1 MEKHCGRLERV
12 GDLTGGQIVA
22 PVDRDGN
29 ERVLGSFRVASEID
43 SIQIGKMVL
52 KKPRC
57 EGDLFQNLL
66 PGREACIY
74 VWRYGRT
81 PVILG
86 VKYADGTKHLIS
98 KSYLRGT
105 ILQMVT
111 IFAFMYGL
119 GGMFAGGLIGGIT
132 GADTLAGGLA
142 VLGGLGGCGFQ
153 VWSAFQCW
161 KDFGEARAD

>member
-1 MEKHCGRLERV
+1 MERHCGLLERV
-12 GDLTGGQIVA
+12 GDLTGGHIVA
-22 PVDRDGN
+22 PVDSDGN
-29 ERVLGSFRVASEID
+29 QRALGSFRVASEID
-43 SIQIGKMVL
+43 SIQIGKTVL

-57 EGDLFQNLL
+57 EGDLFQNLW

-105 ILQMVT
+105 IIQIVT
-111 IFAFMYGL
+111 IFAFMYGF
-119 GGMFAGGLIGGIT
+119 GGMFAGGAVGGIT
-132 GADTLAGGLA
+132 GSETLAGGLA
-142 VLGGLGGCGFQ
+142 LLGGLGGFGFQ
-153 VWSAFQCW
+153 LWSAFQCW
-161 KDFGEARAD
+161 KDFSEASAD